1 MTTHF
6 DEIAPGT
13 QQTDLEDME
22 EGTTD
27 SLLYIPFNPDRPPEH
42 KTFDLAQVLGMSQN
56 VAQLANHEKRIKN
69 LEYHRIVRSLNVK
82 QCDFL
87 HMYFTG

>member
-13 QQTDLEDME
+13 QQTELEDME

-42 KTFDLAQVLGMSQN
+42 KTFDLVQVLGMSQN
-56 VAQLANHEKRIKN
+56 VAQLANRNELKTWNTIE
-69 LEYHRIVRSLNVK
+69 L
-82 QCDFL
+82 
-87 HMYFTG
+87 